1 VAKNGFL
8 DLIEKIKTTQLLNLF
23 SGLLDRVRSHD
34 RQWYLNIRNSR
45 RLIEGAF
52 LLVKESKV
60 RIFDNAVCQNLLS
73 EVTNVDQYLAAPSFL
88 KSYTS
93 QANDDKFRSFVQLN
107 QKNRGA
113 RKFLQAF
120 DFGQCLPQRTISNFS
135 ALKITPH
142 FIQELAM
149 KIILQ

>member
-1 VAKNGFL
+1 M
-8 DLIEKIKTTQLLNLF
+8 
-23 SGLLDRVRSHD
+23 RSHD

-73 EVTNVDQYLAAPSFL
+73 EVTNVDQYLAAPSFI

-93 QANDDKFRSFVQLN
+93 QTNDDKVRSFVQLN
-107 QKNRGA
+107 RKNKGA
-113 RKFLQAF
+113 QKFL
-120 DFGQCLPQRTISNFS
+120 
-135 ALKITPH
+135 
-142 FIQELAM
+142 
-149 KIILQ
+149 